1 GETLIA
7 TIAGEDRELK
17 LELGNTELYGYKD
30 LDGDGSM
37 EAVVSHFMSGANGEP
52 VDCPYVVYYDAET
65 DQLKKTDEMA
75 LTCKPT
81 FEGDG
86 DKIVIVQ
93 REGLRM
99 VSYSYEAGKLKTEK
113 DEFKSFGNVLT
124 TVEMPNVFADEE
136 YGEKS
141 ISLNFDNEGDDE
153 ETLTFSREEG
163 GYYHGVKM
171 TLQSV
176 SFASGESKSINIT
189 ATKFQILKE
198 STNEMPDIIGDNY
211 LYRWDGSR
219 YEEYMWNG
227 TNLVKTI

>member
-1 GETLIA
+1 MTNVL
-7 TIAGEDRELK
+7 
-17 LELGNTELYGYKD
+17 
-30 LDGDGSM
+30 
-37 EAVVSHFMSGANGEP
+37 SGLHA
-52 VDCPYVVYYDAET
+52 VYYDAET
-65 DQLKKTDEMA
+65 DQLKNTDEMA

-93 REGLRM
+93 REGQR
-99 VSYSYEAGKLKTEK
+99 
-113 DEFKSFGNVLT
+113 
-124 TVEMPNVFADEE
+124 FADAE

-163 GYYHGVKM
+163 GYYHGLKM

-176 SFASGESKSINIT
+176 SFASGDSKAIDIT

-198 STNEMPDIIGDNY
+198 STNDMPDIIGDNY

-219 YEEYMWNG
+219 YEEYMWDG

>member
-1 GETLIA
+1 
-7 TIAGEDRELK
+7 
-17 LELGNTELYGYKD
+17 
-30 LDGDGSM
+30 M
-37 EAVVSHFMSGANGEP
+37 
-52 VDCPYVVYYDAET
+52 VYYDAET
-65 DQLKKTDEMA
+65 DQLKNTDEMA

-93 REGLRM
+93 REGQR
-99 VSYSYEAGKLKTEK
+99 
-113 DEFKSFGNVLT
+113 
-124 TVEMPNVFADEE
+124 FADAE

-163 GYYHGVKM
+163 GYYHGLKM

-176 SFASGESKSINIT
+176 SFASGDSKAIDIT
-189 ATKFQILKE
+189 ATKFQTLKE
-198 STNEMPDIIGDNY
+198 STNDMPDIIGDNY

-219 YEEYMWNG
+219 YEEFGW
-227 TNLVKTI
+227 I